1 MCYKI
6 IKKNSVKYL
15 FMDFI
20 ISLAWEKWHLF
31 TNHFSQPSTKSLE
44 KSVSY
49 TPFIY
54 VFIMRFIK
62 IHRVVFI
69 ELYLTGFKNLKFIIL
84 DALRQITCI
93 VYVIGFI
100 DWEIIM
106 CNSIQNITNN
116 IKMINKQN
124 TWINKIFTLLS
135 KKHELILPAEWF
147 LDTWLQIWAG
157 PMYEMDSINIFIDIC
172 KQNNKSEN
180 SNSDFRQ

>member
-1 MCYKI
+1 
-6 IKKNSVKYL
+6 
-15 FMDFI
+15 
-20 ISLAWEKWHLF
+20 
-31 TNHFSQPSTKSLE
+31 
-44 KSVSY
+44 
-49 TPFIY
+49 
-54 VFIMRFIK
+54 MRFIK

-124 TWINKIFTLLS
+124 T
-135 KKHELILPAEWF
+135 
-147 LDTWLQIWAG
+147 
-157 PMYEMDSINIFIDIC
+157 
-172 KQNNKSEN
+172 
-180 SNSDFRQ
+180 